1 AGANRG
7 RGLTKTAA
15 PPADIENANAIEPRR
30 MAGIATELTARRV
43 PDIGEPDR
51 IELMQ
56 HRHFSAGVPP
66 LSGKPGEA
74 ANLGGVD
81 GGVGKGVW
89 MYRFVGHVNDS
100 ASSCSREDRARCG
113 TVISPL
119 CIPAISPSPY
129 PRLRVG

>member
-1 AGANRG
+1 GG
-7 RGLTKTAA
+7 RGPAKNPAATA
-15 PPADIENANAIEPRR
+15 DMENANAIEERR
-30 MAGIATELTARRV
+30 VVGIATELTARRV

-74 ANLGGVD
+74 ADLGGVD

-119 CIPAISPSPY
+119 CIPGISPSPY
-129 PRLRVG
+129 PPLRVG